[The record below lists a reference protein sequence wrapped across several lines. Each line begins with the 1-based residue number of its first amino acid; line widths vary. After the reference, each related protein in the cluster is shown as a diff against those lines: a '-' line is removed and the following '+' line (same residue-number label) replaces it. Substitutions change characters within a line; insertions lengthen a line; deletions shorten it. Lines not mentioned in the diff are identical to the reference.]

1 MACDGKRI
9 FVLGGRLPR
18 GVQADENK
26 LIHVLDTRMYFLFV
40 ISLEQP
46 LSLKIQS
53 TLFTQNLT
61 PTLSI
66 LVRRP
71 LNSWGG
77 RQRVPRQVD
86 NHISRHLLHQ
96 MPMQHT
102 MILLF

>member
-1 MACDGKRI
+1 MACDGTRV
-9 FVLGGRLPR
+9 FVLGGILSPDAQ
-18 GVQADENK
+18 VNETK
-26 LIHVLDTRMYFLFV
+26 PIHVLDTRMYFLFV
-40 ISLEQP
+40 ISLGQL
-46 LSLKIQS
+46 LSLKTQS
-53 TLFTQNLT
+53 TLFSRNLT

-86 NHISRHLLHQ
+86 NHISRHLLPQ

-102 MILLF
+102 TILFF